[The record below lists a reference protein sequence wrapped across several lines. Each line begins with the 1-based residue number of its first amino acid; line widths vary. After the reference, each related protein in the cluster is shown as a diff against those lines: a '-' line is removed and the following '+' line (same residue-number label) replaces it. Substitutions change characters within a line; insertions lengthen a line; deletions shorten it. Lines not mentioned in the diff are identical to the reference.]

1 MTAAHQ
7 IQDLAKH
14 HIEQAWYAATKVAQ
28 VEDDVRYE
36 SASVL
41 AELMMERAMSSSS
54 SAASEAINGARQVLR
69 KVRNMMYVRRNVWC
83 TILEN

>member
-1 MTAAHQ
+1 MHVLIIMINDNCPQ
-7 IQDLAKH
+7 YQDLAKH

-69 KVRNMMYVRRNVWC
+69 KVRIYYLAMA
-83 TILEN
+83 